1 MCAILDANVVHEVF
15 GSNPPPAGKEFFDWI
30 NTRKKNAHLV
40 VGGKLDKEL
49 DKGSSGFKTW
59 ANRLREL
66 RRSGCLKRLKPAEED
81 EVDAKTEQLRRDNA
95 CKSDDPHIIAL
106 AQIGRVRLLYSNDM
120 DLRKDFQNRA
130 LIDNPRGKVYSTLKR
145 KEFTRDHRK
154 LLEKAFCS
162 RR

>member
-1 MCAILDANVVHEVF
+1 MCVILDANVVHEVF
-15 GSNPPPAGKEFFDWI
+15 GSKRPPAGKGFFDWI
-30 NTRKKNAHLV
+30 NTGKKSAHLV
-40 VGGKLDKEL
+40 VGGKLGEEL
-49 DKGSSGFKTW
+49 GKGPDDFKTW
-59 ANRLREL
+59 AREAQLSGRHLVRLQRD
-66 RRSGCLKRLKPAEED
+66 KND
-81 EVDAKTEQLRRDNA
+81 EVNARTEQLQRDEA

-120 DLRKDFQNRA
+120 DLQKDFGDKA
-130 LIDNPRGKVYSTLKR
+130 LINNPRGKVYTTLRR

>member
-15 GSNPPPAGKEFFDWI
+15 GSNRPPAGKEFFDWI

-40 VGGKLDKEL
+40 VGGKLDDEL
-49 DKGSSGFKTW
+49 DKGPSGFKTW
-59 ANRLREL
+59 AKGLQEL
-66 RRSGCLKRLKPAEED
+66 RRSGCLKRLKRAEED
-81 EVDAKTEQLRRDNA
+81 EVDAKTELLRRDEL

-120 DLRKDFQNRA
+120 DLQKDFGDRA
-130 LIDNPRGKVYSTLKR
+130 LIDNPRGKVYTTLRR
-145 KEFTRDHRK
+145 KEFTPDHRR

-162 RR
+162 RP